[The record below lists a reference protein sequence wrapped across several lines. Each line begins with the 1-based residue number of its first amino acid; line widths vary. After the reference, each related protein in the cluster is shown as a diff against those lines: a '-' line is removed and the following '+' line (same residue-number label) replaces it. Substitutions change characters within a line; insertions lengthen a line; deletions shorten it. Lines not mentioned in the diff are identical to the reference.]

1 MKNYYYLIEFQYLGF
16 RYHGWQKQPELKTV
30 QGMVEKTVNYVL
42 GYNTFKTLS
51 ASRTDA
57 MVSANQS
64 AFELFLRE
72 PIDAD
77 RMLEDLNINL
87 PPDIR
92 ALSIQEVD
100 QKFNIIQHAKEKEYL
115 YLFSFGQKNHPFCA
129 PFMTYVSDNLNIN
142 LMKEGAKIFEG
153 THDFRRYCYKPTEF
167 TKYNRSIL
175 VSEIVPN
182 DLYTASFFPSESFIY
197 RVKGSGFMRHQIR
210 IMMETL
216 FRLGK
221 GELSLEEIRESLT
234 GSTSE
239 LMNGVAPSSGLMLHG
254 VHFDKD

>member
-16 RYHGWQKQPELKTV
+16 RYHGWQKQPEVKTV
-30 QGMVEKTVNYVL
+30 QGMVEKTVNYIL
-42 GYNTFKTLS
+42 GHDTFKTLS

-72 PIDAD
+72 PIDANQ
-77 RMLEDLNINL
+77 MLEDLNINL

-129 PFMTYVSDNLNIN
+129 PFMTYVTDNLDID
-142 LMKEGAKIFEG
+142 LMKQGAKLFEG
-153 THDFRRYCYKPTEF
+153 THDFRRYCYKPSEL
-167 TKYNRSIL
+167 TKYDRSIL

-182 DLYTASFFPSESFIY
+182 DLYTANFFPAKSFIY
-197 RVKGSGFMRHQIR
+197 RVKGTGFMRHQIR
-210 IMMETL
+210 IMMQTL

-221 GELSLEEIRESLT
+221 GEVKLEEIKESLA
-234 GSTSE
+234 GVNYE
-239 LMNGVAPSSGLMLHG
+239 LMNGIAPSSGLMLHG
-254 VHFDKD
+254 VHFEKE